1 MAMVKCKNCDN
12 EVMNTAVLCSS
23 CGSPQANTQS
33 KIVRYGG
40 GFLLL
45 MALLAWLS
53 SVIGGNK
60 KLQDDL
66 PAKVETRSLEQFK
79 APPVIN
85 KIKPESLVVF
95 PKSGLACL
103 EREALQKAMEHAIKG
118 EETKMLAMM
127 INPKTG
133 RGQCIMLSTT
143 KRYKVISSE
152 YNSDDIDLGLL
163 ELVGEGNMSGNGAWA
178 FTAGAEVVK

>member
-1 MAMVKCKNCDN
+1 MVKCKQCGN

-23 CGSPQANTQS
+23 CGTPQENTQS

-45 MALLAWLS
+45 VGLLAWLS
-53 SVIGGNK
+53 SMIGG
-60 KLQDDL
+60 D
-66 PAKVETRSLEQFK
+66 AKPPEAPPVQVETRSLEQFK
-79 APPVIN
+79 ATPVIN

-118 EETKMLAMM
+118 EETKMMAMM

-133 RGQCIMLSTT
+133 RGQCIMLSPT
-143 KRYKVISSE
+143 KRYKVISSA